1 MARTKGKSKKVDK
14 KQKKIKPMKIAA
26 LIISAIQELK
36 ETKGSTPS
44 KITGYISYNSNLPE
58 TRVKRQVNSVLKRGV
73 EYGILRRFRGQYF
86 LPTGDEMDRA
96 NKIAKRFARLPTPV
110 PSDLDQTQKKGEN
123 SVRGAT
129 AESFGDTRSIKSRR
143 PDPITRQRRA
153 QSLPASPTRSMS
165 EISWGHGDY
174 AMRGSDFE

>member
-1 MARTKGKSKKVDK
+1 MYLIKKK
-14 KQKKIKPMKIAA
+14 
-26 LIISAIQELK
+26 
-36 ETKGSTPS
+36 
-44 KITGYISYNSNLPE
+44 N
-58 TRVKRQVNSVLKRGV
+58 QVNSALKRGV

-96 NKIAKRFARLPTPV
+96 NKIAERFARLPTPV
-110 PSDLDQTQKKGEN
+110 PSDLGQTQKKGEN

-129 AESFGDTRSIKSRR
+129 AESFGDTRRIKSRR

-153 QSLPASPTRSMS
+153 QSLPASPATSMS